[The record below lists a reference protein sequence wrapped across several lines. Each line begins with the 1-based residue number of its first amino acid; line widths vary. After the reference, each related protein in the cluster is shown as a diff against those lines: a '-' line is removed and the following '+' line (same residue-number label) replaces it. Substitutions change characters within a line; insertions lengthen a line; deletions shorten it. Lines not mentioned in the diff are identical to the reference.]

1 MISLNRLEDSPESN
15 ANVTHP
21 FDERKPRIPYVKGW
35 HFTVQNHTP
44 PRPTVNEIPMSCE
57 FKNREDAIK
66 VERLHPIE
74 RCLQY
79 PPLPGSY
86 SSCSLELQIRG
97 TIRIGDRHH
106 SQVVLVEVIAAS
118 PSVNGLSQGQCVVAK
133 LYDPMYIDD
142 DEFFINPF
150 LVAEKGYTFETA
162 TYMDLSDLQGSS
174 IPRYYGS
181 YSLDIPLGSETTDK
195 RSVRLILIE
204 FIPGL
209 SMQKTD
215 PDQFPQENRQNIMK
229 FLVEFETLVYSR
241 DILLRDLHPRNV
253 MVTTDGHVVV
263 IDFADADIGWGALS
277 AQSLFNSFQFHRDN
291 YVPPLVRWHEDQNLE
306 DEFYDWIDWDW
317 QPWLQ
322 KEFAD
327 TAESITPGMLEFY
340 MSPLF
345 FREIGDDVAEGLRL
359 VVGG

>member
-106 SQVVLVEVIAAS
+106 SQVVLVEVITAS

-133 LYDPMYIDD
+133 LYDPMYIDMMSSSSTHSW
-142 DEFFINPF
+142 
-150 LVAEKGYTFETA
+150 LLRKA
-162 TYMDLSDLQGSS
+162 TPLRQQLTWTSQIFRALLFHDTMD
-174 IPRYYGS
+174 P
-181 YSLDIPLGSETTDK
+181 
-195 RSVRLILIE
+195 
-204 FIPGL
+204 
-209 SMQKTD
+209 
-215 PDQFPQENRQNIMK
+215 
-229 FLVEFETLVYSR
+229 
-241 DILLRDLHPRNV
+241 ILL
-253 MVTTDGHVVV
+253 
-263 IDFADADIGWGALS
+263 I
-277 AQSLFNSFQFHRDN
+277 SL
-291 YVPPLVRWHEDQNLE
+291 L
-306 DEFYDWIDWDW
+306 
-317 QPWLQ
+317 
-322 KEFAD
+322 
-327 TAESITPGMLEFY
+327 
-340 MSPLF
+340 
-345 FREIGDDVAEGLRL
+345 GLRQQTSAASDSY
-359 VVGG
+359 